1 MAAIA
6 GGCAAAIAVESGLG
20 ERSREQATPPTST
33 TAEHIRMMRMVNP
46 LEGVMYRV
54 RRAEQLPPAR
64 STELAHLVAARE
76 RSSTR
81 RLPDVV
87 ARGHRVHLIHA
98 VPREPF
104 EL

>member
-20 ERSREQATPPTST
+20 ERSREQAMLPTSN
-33 TAEHIRMMRMVNP
+33 TAEHTRMLRMLNP

-54 RRAEQLPPAR
+54 RRAEQLLPAR
-64 STELAHLVAARE
+64 RTKLAHLVVARD

-81 RLPDVV
+81 RFPDVV
-87 ARGHRVHLIHA
+87 ARGQRVHLIDA